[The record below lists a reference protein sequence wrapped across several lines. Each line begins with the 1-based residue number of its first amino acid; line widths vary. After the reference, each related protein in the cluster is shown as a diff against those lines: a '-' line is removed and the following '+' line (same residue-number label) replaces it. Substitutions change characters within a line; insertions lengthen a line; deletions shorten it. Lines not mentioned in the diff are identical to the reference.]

1 MNKSTHFHAKGQ
13 SHCES
18 IAERDTVAH
27 PATLLAPRTGPAS
40 QRETRASRIRR
51 HETNPHSLPVKRET
65 RIASKL
71 HLFSGLVRI
80 ERGAKRREEPCPRWH
95 ATCLSYCGVVPK
107 LRRNSQ

>member
-27 PATLLAPRTGPAS
+27 PATLLAPGTVPAS

-51 HETNPHSLPVKRET
+51 HETNPHSLREKAKL
-65 RIASKL
+65 RMAGKL
-71 HLFSGLVRI
+71 HLFSGLMRM
-80 ERGAKRREEPCPRWH
+80 ERRAKRGDEPCARWH

-107 LRRNSQ
+107 LRRNS